1 MREEA
6 QAGGVGWR
14 LVPARSGELAR
25 YEVTPAGGLPVG
37 VVAHHGWQAWSAWR
51 YRSHADRVNPPG
63 RRARYYVRVPA
74 PGQPG
79 ATEYP
84 TREAATAA
92 LLEAAARPP
101 RRR

>member
-1 MREEA
+1 MREEE

-14 LVPARSGELAR
+14 LVPARSGEVAR
-25 YEVTPAGGLPVG
+25 YEVTPAGELPVG
-37 VVAHHGWQAWSAWR
+37 VVVHHGGQAWSALR
-51 YRSHADRVNPPG
+51 YRSHADQVNPPG
-63 RRARYYVRVPA
+63 RRTRYYLRVPA
-74 PGQPG
+74 PGQPP
-79 ATEYP
+79 AEYP